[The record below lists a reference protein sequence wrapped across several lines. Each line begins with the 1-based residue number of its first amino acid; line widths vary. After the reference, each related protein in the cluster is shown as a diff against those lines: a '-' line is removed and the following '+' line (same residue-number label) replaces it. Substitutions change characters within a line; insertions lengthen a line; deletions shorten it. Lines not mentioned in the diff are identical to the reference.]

1 MALTPPPVRLLFV
14 PYDSGRRDERMG
26 AGPLALRR
34 AGAADTLRGAGHDV
48 DERLVEATSPWLAEL
63 ATGFELQRLTAAEVA
78 DARTADRLPL
88 LLSGNCNTTI
98 GVLGGMSDPGH
109 RLGLVWF
116 DAHGDFNTP
125 ATDPG
130 GFLDGHGLAMAAG
143 RCWRPLTSKVSG
155 FTPLPEERIVLVG
168 ARSLDEA
175 EEAALR
181 ESSMARLPPEQARDE
196 DRVAR
201 TIEALARHVD
211 QVHVHIDLDVHDPSI
226 APANGYA
233 APDGMSAGEV
243 RAVIR
248 RIGAR
253 LPIRSA
259 TLAAY
264 DPSFDVAHRMERVA
278 LDLLVALAEPGP
290 GR

>member
-1 MALTPPPVRLLFV
+1 MAVTSPPIRLLLV
-14 PYDSGRRDERMG
+14 PYDSGRREERMG

-34 AGAADTLRGAGHDV
+34 AGAAHTLRGAGYDV
-48 DERLVEATSPWLAEL
+48 DERIVEATSHWRAEL
-63 ATGFELQRLTAAEVA
+63 ATGFELQRLAAAEVA
-78 DARTADRLPL
+78 DARTAGRLPL
-88 LLSGNCNTTI
+88 VLSGNCNTTV
-98 GVLGGMSDPGH
+98 GVLGGMAEPGR

-125 ATDPG
+125 ETDPV

-143 RCWRPLTSKVSG
+143 RCWRPLTSKVPG
-155 FTPLPEERIVLVG
+155 FTPLPEERVVLVG
-168 ARSLDEA
+168 ARSFDEA

-181 ESSMARLPPEQARDE
+181 DSSVTLLSPEQARE
-196 DRVAR
+196 EHRVAR
-201 TIEALARHVD
+201 TVEALARHAD
-211 QVHVHIDLDVHDPSI
+211 QVHVHVDLDVHDPSI

-248 RIGAR
+248 RVGAR

-264 DPSFDVAHRMERVA
+264 DPSYDVAHRMERTA
-278 LDLLVALAEPGP
+278 LDLLVVLAEQGH

>member
-1 MALTPPPVRLLFV
+1 
-14 PYDSGRRDERMG
+14 
-26 AGPLALRR
+26 
-34 AGAADTLRGAGHDV
+34 
-48 DERLVEATSPWLAEL
+48 
-63 ATGFELQRLTAAEVA
+63 
-78 DARTADRLPL
+78 
-88 LLSGNCNTTI
+88 
-98 GVLGGMSDPGH
+98 
-109 RLGLVWF
+109 
-116 DAHGDFNTP
+116 
-125 ATDPG
+125 
-130 GFLDGHGLAMAAG
+130 
-143 RCWRPLTSKVSG
+143 
-155 FTPLPEERIVLVG
+155 
-168 ARSLDEA
+168 
-175 EEAALR
+175 
-181 ESSMARLPPEQARDE
+181 MARLPPEQARDE

>member
-1 MALTPPPVRLLFV
+1 MALTPPPIRLLFV
-14 PYDSGRRDERMG
+14 PYDSGRRDKRMG

-48 DERLVEATSPWLAEL
+48 DERVVEATSPWRAEL
-63 ATGFELQRLTAAEVA
+63 ATGFELQRLIAAEVA
-78 DARTADRLPL
+78 DARAAGRLPL
-88 LLSGNCNTTI
+88 LLSGNCNTTV
-98 GVLGGMSDPGH
+98 GVLGGMADTGR

-125 ATDPG
+125 ETDPG

-143 RCWRPLTSKVSG
+143 RCWRPLTSKVPG
-155 FTPLPEERIVLVG
+155 FTPLPEERVVLVG
-168 ARSLDEA
+168 ARSFDDA
-175 EEAALR
+175 EETALR
-181 ESSMARLPPEQARDE
+181 DSSVAWLSPEQARDE

-201 TIEALARHVD
+201 TAQTLARYAD
-211 QVHVHIDLDVHDPSI
+211 QVHVHVDLDVHDPSI

-248 RIGAR
+248 RIGTR

-264 DPSFDVAHRMERVA
+264 DPSYDVAHRMERVA

>member
-1 MALTPPPVRLLFV
+1 MAVTPPPIRLLLV

-48 DERLVEATSPWLAEL
+48 DERVIEVASPWRAEL
-63 ATGFELQRLTAAEVA
+63 TTGFEFQRLTAAAVA
-78 DARTADRLPL
+78 DARAAGRLPL

-98 GVLGGMSDPGH
+98 GVLGGMADPGR

-125 ATDPG
+125 ETDPG

-143 RCWRPLTSKVSG
+143 RCWRPLTSTVPG
-155 FTPLPEERIVLVG
+155 FAPLPEERIVLVG
-168 ARSLDEA
+168 ARSFDEA

-181 ESSMARLPPEQARDE
+181 DSAVAWLPPEQARDE
-196 DRVAR
+196 DHVAR
-201 TIEALARHVD
+201 TLGALADDVD
-211 QVHVHIDLDVHDPSI
+211 QVHVHVDLDVHDPSI

-248 RIGAR
+248 RLGAR

-264 DPSFDVAHRMERVA
+264 DPSYDVAHRIERTA
-278 LDLLVALAEPGP
+278 LDLLVALAEQGS
-290 GR
+290 